1 MNIPEMKSLCYQ
13 MYDNARDVCCD
24 KTKQVLLHKE
34 YYEKGLEH
42 PSKAMLILQDAETK
56 RSNKYKKIAIL
67 KNKLRNDKEAFKE
80 FLTRQSVAGQNML
93 DADAHPLA
101 KSAKLIF
108 ADKLR
113 ELYPITGPARLAII
127 DTNTVVLD
135 KFKKVAKG
143 LKKSYLV
150 NLIKVYA
157 RKMS

>member
-67 KNKLRNDKEAFKE
+67 KKKMYLQISLLDVHIEIGKNKF
-80 FLTRQSVAGQNML
+80 
-93 DADAHPLA
+93 
-101 KSAKLIF
+101 
-108 ADKLR
+108 
-113 ELYPITGPARLAII
+113 
-127 DTNTVVLD
+127 
-135 KFKKVAKG
+135 
-143 LKKSYLV
+143 
-150 NLIKVYA
+150 
-157 RKMS
+157 